1 MSTTSII
8 FRRFAL
14 VATLFSLTLLA
25 SCGAQREVAYIS
37 DAERDTA
44 QAILS
49 NFAATIHP
57 GDLLYIYVNSQTPE
71 SVVPFNEET
80 NKVVSGVRSNTSGNI
95 VDGYLVSSE
104 GTISFPV
111 LGTLPA
117 AGMTHDG
124 LAHEIEARLQDGG
137 YVNDAV
143 VTVSLMNFRVAVVG
157 EVKRPQEIHVPGIRL
172 TIFEALALCGDV
184 TMDGQRENIIVVR
197 QEMVTDGGDPE
208 ASPAMTSQIGR
219 IDLTSKEIFNSPYY
233 YLRSGDIVYVEPT
246 EKKKKR
252 ATRDTEVPKY
262 ISLTVSTA
270 HLATQIFRL
279 ITLPARKGG
288 LR

>member
-8 FRRFAL
+8 SRRSAL
-14 VATLFSLTLLA
+14 VATLFFLTLLA

-57 GDLLYIYVNSQTPE
+57 GDRLYIYVNSQTPE
-71 SVVPFNEET
+71 SVIPFNEET
-80 NKVVSGVRSNTSGNI
+80 KTMTGKIVATGIQSGGGV
-95 VDGYLVSSE
+95 VDGYLVSE
-104 GTISFPV
+104 GGTITFPV
-111 LGTLPA
+111 LGVIPV
-117 AGMTHDG
+117 AGLTHDS
-124 LAHEIEARLQDGG
+124 LAHEIEIRLQDGG

-157 EVKRPQEIHVPGIRL
+157 EVRVPREIHVPGIRL

-184 TMDGQRENIIVVR
+184 TMYGQRENVVVVR
-197 QEMVTDGGDPE
+197 QNMATDGVDPEGDP
-208 ASPAMTSQIGR
+208 AMAVEVGQ
-219 IDLTSKEIFNSPYY
+219 IDLTSKDIFNSPYY

-246 EKKKKR
+246 DQKKKK
-252 ATRDTEVPKY
+252 AFRDPNTLNY
-262 ISLTVSTA
+262 ISVAVSVA
-270 HLATQIFRL
+270 HLVAGISRTISGIYRTQ
-279 ITLPARKGG
+279 
-288 LR
+288 

>member
-8 FRRFAL
+8 SRRFAL
-14 VATLFSLTLLA
+14 VATLFFLTFLA

-57 GDLLYIYVNSQTPE
+57 GDQLYIYVNSQTPE
-71 SVVPFNEET
+71 SVIPFNEET
-80 NKVVSGVRSNTSGNI
+80 KTMTGKIVATGKQSGGGV
-95 VDGYLVSSE
+95 VDGYLVTDA
-104 GTISFPV
+104 GTITFPV
-111 LGTLPA
+111 LGVLPA
-117 AGMTHDG
+117 VGMTHDS
-124 LAHEIEARLQDGG
+124 LAHEIEIRLQDGG

-157 EVKRPQEIHVPGIRL
+157 EVNRPREIHVPGIRL

-184 TMDGQRENIIVVR
+184 TMYGQRENVIVVR
-197 QEMVTDGGDPE
+197 QNMATDGVDPEGDPSM
-208 ASPAMTSQIGR
+208 AVVVGQ
-219 IDLTSKEIFNSPYY
+219 IDLTSKDIFNSPYY

-246 EKKKKR
+246 AQKKKK
-252 ATRDTEVPKY
+252 AFRDPNTLNY
-262 ISLTVSTA
+262 ISVSLNVA
-270 HLATQIFRL
+270 HLVSGLARTITSIYKTQ
-279 ITLPARKGG
+279 
-288 LR
+288 